1 MPVAMNLSLK
11 RLSYRLLW
19 LTDEENC
26 ICSLIKT
33 ILSYIVFGTTQGN
46 NQNVFIAKR
55 LLFWRCCCFQKMS
68 MIVIKFAKR
77 IS

>member
-1 MPVAMNLSLK
+1 MDGFIFSRHARSYEFIFEEAILSVI
-11 RLSYRLLW
+11 
-19 LTDEENC
+19 

-33 ILSYIVFGTTQGN
+33 ILSDIVFGTTQGN